1 MYKYDLH
8 HTKSCNK
15 KLLNDIGMLKKKLE
29 KNDEQFKSELEKKL
43 DTILYFKE
51 QRINSLLKILEQKD
65 EVIYGIKKS
74 KDKLNIMLCDTMSNV
89 IIKKLPNLL
98 YESYELHNKVISIKQ
113 GDVLLVDEPN
123 IYSTLTIQ
131 AIKDKII
138 TIIHKAPLREDVKR
152 VMPFIFIP
160 AKELEV
166 LEDEF
171 FGIVDRGNFEKILN
185 EQRVLSKV
193 VENYRKYRLVDN

>member
-1 MYKYDLH
+1 M
-8 HTKSCNK
+8 
-15 KLLNDIGMLKKKLE
+15 IGILKKKLE

-51 QRINSLLKILEQKD
+51 QRINSLLKILDQKD
-65 EVIYGIKKS
+65 EVIYSIKKS
-74 KDKLNIMLCDTMSNV
+74 IDKLNIMLCDTMSNV
-89 IIKKLPNLL
+89 IIKKLPNLI
-98 YESYELHNKVISIKQ
+98 YESYELHNKVINIKQ

-123 IYSTLTIQ
+123 IYSPLTIQ

-138 TIIHKAPLREDVKR
+138 TIIHKAPLRDEVKK

-160 AKELEV
+160 AKDLEV

-171 FGIVDRGNFEKILN
+171 FGIVDRSNFEKILN

-193 VENYRKYRLVDN
+193 VENYRKFRLVDN